1 MGKLIT
7 AKTMDTDR
15 YIYDPK
21 AHRRFSQMTKPDI
34 DGFNN
39 KAEALEQI
47 QNSIS
52 QLKEMQ
58 EVLYAQDQY
67 AVLIIFQAMDA
78 AGKDGT
84 IKHVMSGVNPQG
96 CDITSFKVPS
106 PEELDHD
113 FMWRC
118 IKRLPERGKI
128 GIFNRSYYEEVIV
141 TRVHPKLIEYQRLP
155 NAPKDVKNN
164 QKFWDTRF
172 KDINNFEKYLTNN
185 GTVIIKFFLNISK
198 AEQKRRLIDRIED
211 PDKNW
216 KFSIKDVEDRAYWK
230 DFMDAY
236 EDTLVNTSTNYAPW
250 YVIPADNKWF
260 MRTLV
265 INIIVENIKKLNIKY
280 PKATPAQLED
290 IKRAIKLFKIEEE
303 KEKEKE
309 KEKKQQN

>member
-7 AKTMDTDR
+7 AQTMDTER
-15 YIYDPK
+15 YIYNPK

-34 DGFNN
+34 DGFNT
-39 KAEALEQI
+39 KAEAQEQI
-47 QNSIS
+47 QNSIAE
-52 QLKEMQ
+52 LKKMQ
-58 EVLYAQDQY
+58 EILYAQDQY

-96 CDITSFKVPS
+96 CDITSFKAPS

>member
-1 MGKLIT
+1 
-7 AKTMDTDR
+7 MDTDR

-290 IKRAIKLFKIEEE
+290 IKRATKLFKIEEE

-309 KEKKQQN
+309 KEKNQQN

>member
-1 MGKLIT
+1 MGKPIT
-7 AKTMDTDR
+7 ANTMDTER
-15 YIYDPK
+15 YIYNPK

-39 KAEALEQI
+39 KTEALEQI
-47 QNSIS
+47 QSSIS
-52 QLKEMQ
+52 ELKEMQ
-58 EVLYAQDQY
+58 EVLYAQDKY

-96 CDITSFKVPS
+96 CDITSFKAPS

-155 NAPKDVKNN
+155 NSPKDVKNN

-198 AEQKRRLIDRIED
+198 AEQKRRLMDRIED

-216 KFSIKDVEDRAYWK
+216 KFSIKDVEDRAHWK

-236 EDTLVNTSTNYAPW
+236 EDTLVNTSTNCAPW

-290 IKRAIKLFKIEEE
+290 IKRATELFKIEEE
-303 KEKEKE
+303 MEKEKE
-309 KEKKQQN
+309 KEKKKN